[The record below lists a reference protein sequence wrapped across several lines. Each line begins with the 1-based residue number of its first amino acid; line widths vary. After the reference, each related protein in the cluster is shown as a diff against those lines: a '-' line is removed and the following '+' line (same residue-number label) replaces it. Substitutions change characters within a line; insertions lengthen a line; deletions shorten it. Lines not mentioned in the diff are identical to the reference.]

1 MKTSFRAYLSA
12 LWRPI
17 SVGIWG
23 FIRKRQAV
31 LLLAACPTP
40 KSDRLLDRRDAVL
53 IVDVQADFLPG
64 GNLGVPRGD
73 EVVPVLNRYL
83 ALARRQGV
91 PVFASRDWHPRDHCS
106 FLAQGGA
113 WPEHC
118 VAGSPGA
125 EFAPGVALTRDAVI
139 ISKATGRDTDAY
151 SAFQGT
157 DLAPRLRGLGVRRLL
172 VGGLAT
178 DYCVLNTVLDARKA
192 GFEVL
197 LLVDAIRAV
206 NVKPGDGERAEREM
220 LAAGAVAT
228 RFEDCSR

>member
-1 MKTSFRAYLSA
+1 MIVDLNRH
-12 LWRPI
+12 
-17 SVGIWG
+17 
-23 FIRKRQAV
+23 
-31 LLLAACPTP
+31 
-40 KSDRLLDRRDAVL
+40 DAVL

-64 GNLGVPRGD
+64 GNLGVQRGD
-73 EVVPVLNRYL
+73 EVVPALNRYL
-83 ALARRQGV
+83 AAARRKGA

-106 FLAQGGA
+106 FLAQGGP

-125 EFAPGVALTRDAVI
+125 EFAPGLALTRDAVI
-139 ISKATGRDTDAY
+139 ISKATGKDTDAY

-157 DLAPRLRGLGVRRLL
+157 ELAPRLRELGVKRLL

-197 LLVDAIRAV
+197 LLADAIRAV
-206 NVKPGDGERAEREM
+206 NVKPGDGERAETKM

-228 RFEDCSR
+228 RLEDCSR